1 VNLKHNYWYFSKAI
15 KKEEC
20 NKIITASLKK
30 SKQKATITKENT
42 KLNSKYRNCW
52 VSWINDK
59 WIYDILNPFIH
70 IANKKAGWNFEW
82 DWNESC
88 QFTHYDKNQFYG
100 WHCDQIVNSLEH
112 PNKNI
117 NGKTR
122 KLSLTLQ
129 LTDESKYEG
138 GDFQFKWFSGKKVK
152 IDTPKIAKELGS
164 IIIFPSFIF
173 HQITP
178 ITHGTRE
185 SLVNWSI
192 GKPFI

>member
-1 VNLKHNYWYFSKAI
+1 MILKHNYWYFSKAI
-15 KKEEC
+15 KEEVC

-30 SKQKATITKENT
+30 SKKKGTIVDDK
-42 KLNSKYRNCW
+42 KLNFKLRNCW
-52 VSWINDK
+52 ISWINDK

-70 IANKKAGWNFEW
+70 TANKEAGWNFEW

-100 WHCDQIVNSLEH
+100 WHCDQIINSSKH
-112 PNKNI
+112 PSKNI
-117 NGKTR
+117 NGKIR

-129 LTDESKYEG
+129 LTDKSKYEG
-138 GDFQFKWFSGKKVK
+138 GEFQFKWLNGKKVK
-152 IDTPKIAKELGS
+152 IDTPKSAKELGS